1 MKELKKNT
9 SDFLSTLE
17 GYHQM
22 LKMLHWSATSHAQHV
37 LIDDIDGD
45 VLKYEDDIA
54 ECVMGILETRF
65 GVGDLKTLIPEA
77 KALDGVLKEMK
88 KDLIEFK
95 SKVGDSADVAGLVN
109 ILDDFMRSVNKWNY
123 LKTLS

>member
-37 LIDDIDGD
+37 LIDDIDSD

-54 ECVMGILETRF
+54 ECVMGILDTRF

-109 ILDDFMRSVNKWNY
+109 ILDDFMQSINKWNY